1 MVHYPSHFAP
11 VLAMNPGM
19 VQSLPQ
25 LKVLCE
31 TFASWKLTD
40 HEALCK
46 FWDPSFGPFLD

>member
-1 MVHYPSHFAP
+1 MQYPSLRAG
-11 VLAMNPGM
+11 ASYEPGM

-31 TFASWKLTD
+31 TFASRKLTD

-46 FWDPSFGPFLD
+46 FWDASFGPFLD